1 MSNLRDIT
9 DYPLLEIWGEGTVR
23 ARRMEGE
30 RITFALV
37 ELAPNAVVPE
47 HRHAAEQ
54 LGMVITG
61 EMRFTID
68 GETRTL
74 GPGGTW
80 RILSNLP
87 HDVVAG
93 PDGAVVID
101 VFNPTRAD
109 WADRTI
115 VDPAPPPMW
124 PEGR

>member
-1 MSNLRDIT
+1 VSNLRDIA
-9 DYPLLEIWGEGTVR
+9 DHPLLEIWGGDAVR
-23 ARRMEGE
+23 ARRVEGE
-30 RITFALV
+30 RITFAVV

-47 HRHAAEQ
+47 HRHENEQ

-80 RILSNLP
+80 RILSNRP

-109 WADRTI
+109 WADKVV
-115 VDPAPPPMW
+115 VDPPTPTKWPAP
-124 PEGR
+124 R